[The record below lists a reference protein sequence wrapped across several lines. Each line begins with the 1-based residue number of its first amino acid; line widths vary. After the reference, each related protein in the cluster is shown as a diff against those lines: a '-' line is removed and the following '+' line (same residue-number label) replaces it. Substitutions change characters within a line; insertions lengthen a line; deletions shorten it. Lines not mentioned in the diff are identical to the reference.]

1 MKFLN
6 HILTY
11 FIALVWLLNGLFCKV
26 LNFVPRHQQIV
37 SHFFGQDNAFVIT
50 KLIGVLEVGMA
61 LWVLSKYKEKWN
73 MYIQIIIVMSMNIL
87 EFLFV
92 PELLLWR
99 QFNLLFALLFV
110 GIIYFNGMNRKTTKN
125 DVFL

>member
-26 LNFVPRHQQIV
+26 FNFVPRHQQIV
-37 SHFFGQDNAFVIT
+37 GYFFGQDNAFVIT

-61 LWVLSKYKEKWN
+61 LWLLSKYKEKWN

-110 GIIYFNGMNRKTTKN
+110 GIIYFNGMYRKTAKN

>member
-1 MKFLN
+1 LKKYN

-26 LNFVPRHQQIV
+26 LNFVPRHQKIV
-37 SHFFGQDNAFVIT
+37 GHFFGQDNAFVIT
-50 KLIGVLEVGMA
+50 RLIGVLEVGMA

-73 MYIQIIIVMSMNIL
+73 MYVQIIIVLSMNIL

-110 GIIYFNGMNRKTTKN
+110 GIIYFNGMNRKTT
-125 DVFL
+125 